1 MQPANTSL
9 PDSEVS
15 AAQATLRQ
23 PAVVHAL
30 ITAAA
35 SLERDPR
42 GARAPAR
49 ALLVRER
56 ILRWLMQPDI
66 LLQFCGASPC
76 DPEKSCLVFG
86 SAPTT
91 TLTTETDT
99 GFAGPAEAA
108 TLSKVGLLTMS
119 LLLQQLQASLPQ
131 VPPLLC
137 CRACRPRSSAGTSP
151 R

>member
-56 ILRWLMQPDI
+56 ILRWLTQPVI
-66 LLQFCGASPC
+66 LLQFCRASLAIQRRAV
-76 DPEKSCLVFG
+76 SSSAV
-86 SAPTT
+86 APTT
-91 TLTTETDT
+91 SLTTETDT

-108 TLSKVGLLTMS
+108 TLSKVGLLTVS
-119 LLLQQLQASLPQ
+119 LLLQQLPASVPQ
-131 VPPLLC
+131 VAPLPC